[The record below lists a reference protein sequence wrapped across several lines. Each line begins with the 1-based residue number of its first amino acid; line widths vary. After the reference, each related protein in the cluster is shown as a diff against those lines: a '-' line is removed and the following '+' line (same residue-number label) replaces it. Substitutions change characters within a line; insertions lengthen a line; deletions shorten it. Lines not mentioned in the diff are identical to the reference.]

1 MLGNIA
7 SMLQPKVLT
16 TNDSSNAVLNNH
28 QVLYNNLTSVVET
41 NLSEKEINS
50 EEQQERSS
58 NDSQSKIWFWYFK

>member
-7 SMLQPKVLT
+7 FMLQPKVLR

-58 NDSQSKIWFWYFK
+58 NDSQSKI